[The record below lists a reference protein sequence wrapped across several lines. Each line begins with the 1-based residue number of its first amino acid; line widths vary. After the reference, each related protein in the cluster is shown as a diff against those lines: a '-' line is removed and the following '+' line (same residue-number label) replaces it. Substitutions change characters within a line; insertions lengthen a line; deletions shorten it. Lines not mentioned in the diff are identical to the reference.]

1 MSTAKKLKN
10 KSIYHKFDKIDG
22 SHPIKNIVPDGFV
35 DYPARVRSGGK
46 INYFNF
52 ELAEEMG
59 LIPKDHEAKLNSEL
73 ESKIIETFSIQI
85 INEYDQMRNR
95 KFPESQMKKGT
106 YMATRYLQLQHE
118 DKKGKTSGDG
128 RSIWNGS
135 ITHKAKVWDISSCGT
150 GGTCLSPATSK
161 YNKFFETGDPS
172 ISYGC
177 GFAEVD
183 EGLATALMSKI
194 FQYNGMKTEECLCII
209 EFENN
214 YSINVRAYSNLLRPS
229 HFFLYLKQDRLEDL
243 TNLMDYH
250 IEREIKNNHYEIN
263 SASKAKYDFMLRKF
277 NQDFAHLVADFED
290 QYIFCWLDWDGDNIL
305 MDGGIIDYGSIRQ
318 FGLFHN
324 EYRYD
329 DIERYSTN
337 LSEQKLKAKLIVQNM
352 CQAIDYIKTGIK
364 KPLNEFTSC
373 IELEEFEHF
382 YNKRKN
388 YNLLYRVGFSD
399 RKIKQFLKREENLV
413 NKFKKTFSYFEKF
426 KSYKGEEKVSDG
438 INTNAIFS
446 MRDLLRELP
455 QVILFSD
462 DLVTVEEMVDM
473 MKTSYAR
480 PKDLNF
486 SSYARKQAQLFISQ
500 YTNLVDRMATLFQ
513 EEKESTLLGMIERSQ
528 SINMPDRM
536 TGDAITHIVDLI
548 MKQGKSF
555 KAKDKSRFINEI
567 SYLQITTPEKEHT
580 ISKKTPSKLVE
591 EALHILQTYREGL

>member
-1 MSTAKKLKN
+1 
-10 KSIYHKFDKIDG
+10 
-22 SHPIKNIVPDGFV
+22 
-35 DYPARVRSGGK
+35 
-46 INYFNF
+46 
-52 ELAEEMG
+52 MG

-364 KPLNEFTSC
+364 N
-373 IELEEFEHF
+373 
-382 YNKRKN
+382 R
-388 YNLLYRVGFSD
+388 
-399 RKIKQFLKREENLV
+399 
-413 NKFKKTFSYFEKF
+413 
-426 KSYKGEEKVSDG
+426 
-438 INTNAIFS
+438 
-446 MRDLLRELP
+446 
-455 QVILFSD
+455 
-462 DLVTVEEMVDM
+462 
-473 MKTSYAR
+473 
-480 PKDLNF
+480 
-486 SSYARKQAQLFISQ
+486 
-500 YTNLVDRMATLFQ
+500 
-513 EEKESTLLGMIERSQ
+513 
-528 SINMPDRM
+528 
-536 TGDAITHIVDLI
+536 
-548 MKQGKSF
+548 
-555 KAKDKSRFINEI
+555 
-567 SYLQITTPEKEHT
+567 
-580 ISKKTPSKLVE
+580 
-591 EALHILQTYREGL
+591 